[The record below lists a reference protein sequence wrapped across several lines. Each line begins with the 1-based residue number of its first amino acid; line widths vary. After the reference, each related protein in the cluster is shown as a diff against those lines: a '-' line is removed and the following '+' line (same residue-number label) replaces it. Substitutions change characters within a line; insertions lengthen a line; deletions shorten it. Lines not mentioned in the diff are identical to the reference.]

1 MPLQIPVGFKELL
14 SVGVGFTMMVN
25 ETAAPEQ
32 VFEMAVTVISA
43 VIGAAVPLTAVN
55 ALIFP
60 EPDADNPIEVVLFV
74 QL

>member
-1 MPLQIPVGFKELL
+1 
-14 SVGVGFTMMVN
+14 MMVN